1 MISKNLCEGCK
12 RDIECGQ
19 CIVFL
24 SKQREILEDHPN
36 KGQKK

>member
-12 RDIECGQ
+12 GDIECGQ

-24 SKQREILEDHPN
+24 SKQREILENTQD
-36 KGQKK
+36 KRKKK